1 MITKNIFYKR
11 KKNVINYFIFVVAIL
26 ILFAGLIL
34 LLTYSKKEF
43 FDIPEF
49 KSKFYII
56 PDDRGGTKV
65 LNLDKKALHLQDKN
79 NTLKIFNDPI
89 LEYSIQLFASNN
101 YQLVKKK
108 LNLIINKNYM
118 TQNKQ
123 NYVLNEK
130 DFFIVAFIHELDK
143 EFILLYKNFTSRDLA
158 LDYCLKHLNFLSKC
172 LIVNAQNLD

>member
-1 MITKNIFYKR
+1 MLKKNIFYKR
-11 KKNVINYFIFVVAIL
+11 KKNVNNFFFVVVVIL
-26 ILFAGLIL
+26 ILLAGLIL
-34 LLTYSKKEF
+34 VLTYSKQEF

-65 LNLDKKALHLQDKN
+65 LNLDKKALHLQDTN

-89 LEYSIQLFASNN
+89 LEYSIQIFASDN

-108 LNLIINKNYM
+108 LNFIINKNYK

-123 NYVLNEK
+123 DYVLNEK
-130 DFFIVAFIHELDK
+130 YFFIFAFIHELDK

-158 LDYCLKHLNFLSKC
+158 FDYCSKYLNFLSKC